1 MVGKSL
7 NTIIKLMVL
16 IILATYTG
24 LVPAL
29 HTNVTVDR
37 FHVMSYILQMSTISF
52 GQMHVLQAI

>member
-7 NTIIKLMVL
+7 NMIIKLMIF
-16 IILATYTG
+16 IILVTA

-29 HTNVTVDR
+29 HTNVTVDP
-37 FHVMSYILQMSTISF
+37 FHVMSYILQMWTISF